1 MKTQFISRLLILVL
15 LTAGGAIRA
24 NAQALAEG
32 TIEADVPFAFIVG
45 EKTFPAGKY
54 TLKRADDTNP
64 GVLEIRNDKGRG
76 TIFCDVET
84 AQAKENP
91 RQTNLVFDKI
101 GDQYFLSEIWASD
114 TNVGYRL
121 PKTNAE
127 KSLEGGD
134 IKTELRSILAKLLRR
149 TKTSK

>member
-1 MKTQFISRLLILVL
+1 MKTQFISRLLILGL
-15 LTAGGAIRA
+15 LIAAGGIRA

-64 GVLEIRNDKGRG
+64 GVLEIRNDNGRG
-76 TIFCDVET
+76 TIFFEAET

-91 RQTNLVFDKI
+91 RQTKLVFEKI

>member
-1 MKTQFISRLLILVL
+1 MKTQFISKLLILGL
-15 LTAGGAIRA
+15 LIAASGICAK
-24 NAQALAEG
+24 AQALAEG

-64 GVLEIRNDKGRG
+64 GVLEIRNDNGRG
-76 TIFCDVET
+76 TIFFDVET
-84 AQAKENP
+84 AQANENP
-91 RQTNLVFDKI
+91 RQTNLVFEKI

-134 IKTELRSILAKLLRR
+134 IKTEHRSILAKLLRR

>member
-1 MKTQFISRLLILVL
+1 VKTQFISRLLILVL

-64 GVLEIRNDKGRG
+64 GVLEIQNDSGRG
-76 TIFCDVET
+76 TIFFDVET
-84 AQAKENP
+84 AQTNENP
-91 RQTNLVFDKI
+91 RQTKLVFEKI

-127 KSLEGGD
+127 KSLEVGD
-134 IKTELRSILAKLLRR
+134 IKAELHSILAKLFRR

>member
-1 MKTQFISRLLILVL
+1 MKKLFISKLLILGL
-15 LTAGGAIRA
+15 LFAAGATCTK
-24 NAQALAEG
+24 AQGLSEG

-45 EKTFPAGKY
+45 KKTFPAGKY
-54 TLKRADDTNP
+54 TFKRADDTNP
-64 GVLEIRNDKGRG
+64 EVLGISDNSGRR
-76 TIFCDVET
+76 TIFFRADNAE
-84 AQAKENP
+84 ANEYP
-91 RQTNLVFDKI
+91 SQTKLVFDKI

-134 IKTELRSILAKLLRR
+134 IKAELHSILAKLFRR

>member
-1 MKTQFISRLLILVL
+1 VKTQFISRLLILGL
-15 LTAGGAIRA
+15 LIAAGDICAK
-24 NAQALAEG
+24 AQALAEG

-54 TLKRADDTNP
+54 TLKRAGDTNP
-64 GVLEIRNDKGRG
+64 GVLEIRNDNGRG
-76 TIFCDVET
+76 TIFFDVET
-84 AQAKENP
+84 AQANENP
-91 RQTNLVFDKI
+91 RQTKLVFEKI

-121 PKTNAE
+121 PKTSEE

-134 IKTELRSILAKLLRR
+134 IKAELHSILAKLFRR

>member
-15 LTAGGAIRA
+15 LTAGCALRA
-24 NAQALAEG
+24 NAQALEEG

-76 TIFCDVET
+76 ASFFEAET
-84 AQAKENP
+84 AQANEYP
-91 RQTNLVFDKI
+91 RQTNLVFEKI

-121 PKTNAE
+121 PKTKTE

-134 IKTELRSILAKLLRR
+134 IKTEHRSILAKLSRK

>member
-1 MKTQFISRLLILVL
+1 MKTQFISRLLILGL
-15 LTAGGAIRA
+15 LIAGGAIRA
-24 NAQALAEG
+24 NAQALEEG
-32 TIEADVPFAFIVG
+32 AIEADVPFAFIVG
-45 EKTFPAGKY
+45 QKTFPAGKY

-64 GVLEIRNDKGRG
+64 GVLEISNDKGRG
-76 TIFCDVET
+76 TIFFE
-84 AQAKENP
+84 AQSAEAAEYP

-114 TNVGYRL
+114 TKLGYRL
-121 PKTNAE
+121 PKTSTE

-134 IKTELRSILAKLLRR
+134 LKTELRSILAKVLRK

>member
-15 LTAGGAIRA
+15 LTAGGAICA

-45 EKTFPAGKY
+45 EKTFSAGKH

-64 GVLEIRNDKGRG
+64 GVLEIRTDKGRG
-76 TIFCDVET
+76 TIFFEAET
-84 AQAKENP
+84 AQANEYP
-91 RQTNLVFDKI
+91 RQTKLVFEKI

-114 TNVGYRL
+114 TNLGYRL

>member
-1 MKTQFISRLLILVL
+1 MKTQFISRLLILGL
-15 LTAGGAIRA
+15 LIAAGDICA

-76 TIFCDVET
+76 TIFFDVET

-114 TNVGYRL
+114 TNLRYRL
-121 PKTNAE
+121 PKTNTE

>member
-1 MKTQFISRLLILVL
+1 VKTQFISRLLILGL
-15 LTAGGAIRA
+15 LIAASDICA
-24 NAQALAEG
+24 KAQALAEG

-45 EKTFPAGKY
+45 ERTFPAGKY
-54 TLKRADDTNP
+54 TLKRADETNP
-64 GVLEIRNDKGRG
+64 GVLEIRNDNGRRG
-76 TIFCDVET
+76 SFFEVET

-91 RQTNLVFDKI
+91 RETKLVFDKF

-114 TNVGYRL
+114 TNLGYRL

-134 IKTELRSILAKLLRR
+134 IEAELHSILGKLFRR

>member
-1 MKTQFISRLLILVL
+1 MTKLLILVL

-24 NAQALAEG
+24 NAQALEEG
-32 TIEADVPFAFIVG
+32 TIEADVPFTFIVG

-64 GVLEIRNDKGRG
+64 AVLEIRNDKGRG
-76 TIFCDVET
+76 TIFFEAET
-84 AQAKENP
+84 AQANEYP

-114 TNVGYRL
+114 TKLGYRL
-121 PKTNAE
+121 RKTNTE

-134 IKTELRSILAKLLRR
+134 IKTELRSILAKLLRK
-149 TKTSK
+149 TKASK

>member
-15 LTAGGAIRA
+15 LTAGGAIRT

-64 GVLEIRNDKGRG
+64 EVLEIRNDNGRG
-76 TIFCDVET
+76 TIFFDVET
-84 AQAKENP
+84 AEANENS
-91 RQTNLVFDKI
+91 RQTKLVFKKF

-121 PKTNAE
+121 PMTNAE
-127 KSLEGGD
+127 KSLEGAD
-134 IKTELRSILAKLLRR
+134 IKTEHRSILAKLFRR

>member
-1 MKTQFISRLLILVL
+1 VKTQFISGLLILGL
-15 LTAGGAIRA
+15 LISVGGICA
-24 NAQALAEG
+24 NAQTLDQG

-45 EKTFPAGKY
+45 KNTFPAGKY

-76 TIFCDVET
+76 TIFFEAET
-84 AQAKENP
+84 AQANEYP
-91 RQTNLVFDKI
+91 RQTNLVFEKI

-114 TNVGYRL
+114 TNFGYRL

-134 IKTELRSILAKLLRR
+134 IKTEHRSIPAKLFRR

>member
-1 MKTQFISRLLILVL
+1 MKTQFISRLLILGL
-15 LTAGGAIRA
+15 LIAAGDICAK
-24 NAQALAEG
+24 AQALAEG

-64 GVLEIRNDKGRG
+64 GVLEISNDKGRG
-76 TIFCDVET
+76 TIFFDVET
-84 AQAKENP
+84 AQAKKDP
-91 RQTNLVFDKI
+91 RQTKLVFEKI
-101 GDQYFLSEIWASD
+101 GDQYFLSEIWASG

-134 IKTELRSILAKLLRR
+134 VKAELHSILAKLFRR